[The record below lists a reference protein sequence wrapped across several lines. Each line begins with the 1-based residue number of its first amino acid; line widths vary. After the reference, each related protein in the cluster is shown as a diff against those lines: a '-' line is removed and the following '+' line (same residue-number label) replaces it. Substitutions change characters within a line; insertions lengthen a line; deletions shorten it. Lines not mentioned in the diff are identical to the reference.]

1 MVPACWG
8 AMRKMR
14 TRKAETVSAKLSAAK
29 AEPKKPASVMP
40 IWMVER
46 NWVGVSMMRSIF
58 FARLS
63 PSEARARTFFSFREI
78 TAISVAAKKA
88 LHKINTICRS
98 NCFNIVQKNLH
109 RYVCFFEIRSGRS
122 PWRHRRITVNIR
134 NRIAASGKHT
144 GITGSSD
151 GGFPQLRGSGST
163 KPSPFR
169 KIIQYIILMDRRRK
183 SRGDL

>member
-1 MVPACWG
+1 
-8 AMRKMR
+8 MRKMR

-78 TAISVAAKKA
+78 TAISVAAKNA
-88 LHKINTICRS
+88 LHKINTICRIS
-98 NCFNIVQKNLH
+98 CFNIVQKNLH
-109 RYVCFFEIRSGRS
+109 RFCVFSFAMIWPIAMAS
-122 PWRHRRITVNIR
+122 PQDH
-134 NRIAASGKHT
+134 GKHPE
-144 GITGSSD
+144 SD
-151 GGFPQLRGSGST
+151 RSLRKT
-163 KPSPFR
+163 HR
-169 KIIQYIILMDRRRK
+169 YHRL
-183 SRGDL
+183 L